1 MSSQPP
7 LPPSRPLRRR
17 SVAAVTLVGAFVAFL
32 DATIVNI
39 AVPDMAASFPHDS
52 LGDLSW
58 VLNGYNIAF
67 AAFLV
72 PFGRL
77 ADRWGRKRSF
87 LLGLG
92 VFTVASGLCA
102 LAGSVPV
109 LVAARVVQAMGGAL
123 LVPTS
128 LALLLEVFPAGRR
141 AAAVA
146 AYGAASAAAAGIG
159 PSVGGVLVA
168 ARGWELV
175 FLVNLPLGAVTAAA
189 GLRLLTESREPRG
202 LSFPDLAGA
211 TALGTAVGALAV
223 AAVKGQDW
231 GWGSWPTLGFL
242 ALAALALL
250 AVALR
255 SARHAAPVVD
265 PALLRLRSFSV
276 ANAASLLFAVA
287 FFATL
292 LCNVL
297 YLTAVWDYSALR
309 AGLAVTPAPIAAS
322 LVALPAERL
331 ARRAGFRA
339 VCVAG
344 MLVFAAGACLYGT
357 WIGPHPDFLGEWL
370 PVSALTG
377 LGAGASLPA
386 LGAAALADVPPAR
399 FAVGTAGNSAARQ
412 TGAVL
417 GVALLVA
424 AVGTPAPD
432 ALRHALQRGWLLAA
446 ASTVPAI
453 VLTLCL
459 TGGTGRTGRSGR
471 APGAAEVSA
480 PGTAATLRR
489 AEP

>member
-1 MSSQPP
+1 MSSPP
-7 LPPSRPLRRR
+7 PLRRR
-17 SVAAVTLVGAFVAFL
+17 SVTAVTLVGAFMAFL

-39 AVPDMAASFPHDS
+39 AVPDMETSFPRNS

-87 LLGLG
+87 LLGLA
-92 VFTVASGLCA
+92 VFTAASGLCA
-102 LAGSVPV
+102 LAGNVPL
-109 LVAARVVQAMGGAL
+109 LVGARVLQAMGGAL

-128 LALLLEVFPAGRR
+128 LALLLEVFPAARR

-146 AYGAASAAAAGIG
+146 AYGAASAVAAGIG

-168 ARGWELV
+168 LRGWELV

-189 GLRLLTESREPRG
+189 GWRVLTESREPRG
-202 LSFPDLAGA
+202 LPLPDLPGAGV
-211 TALGTAVGALAV
+211 LGVAVGALAL

-231 GWGSWPTLGFL
+231 GWGAPATLGFL
-242 ALAALALL
+242 ALAAAALL
-250 AVALR
+250 VVALR

-276 ANAASLLFAVA
+276 ANAASLLFAIA

-297 YLTAVWDYSALR
+297 YLTAVWDYSTLR

-331 ARRAGFRA
+331 ARRFGART

-357 WIGPHPDFLGEWL
+357 WIGPHPDFAGAWL

-377 LGAGASLPA
+377 IGAGASLPG

-399 FAVGTAGNSAARQ
+399 FAVGTAANSAARQ

-453 VLTLCL
+453 LLTLFL
-459 TGGTGRTGRSGR
+459 TGGTGRDGR
-471 APGAAEVSA
+471 APAVAAEEEVSA
-480 PGTAATLRR
+480 PGSAATPRR